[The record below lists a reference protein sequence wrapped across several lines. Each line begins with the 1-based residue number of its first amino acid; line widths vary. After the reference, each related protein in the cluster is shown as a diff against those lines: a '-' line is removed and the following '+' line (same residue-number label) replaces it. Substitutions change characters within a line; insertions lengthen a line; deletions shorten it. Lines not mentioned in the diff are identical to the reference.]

1 MVHLQLEFTGIMKPY
16 KTIEKLLSGTPAV
29 IVALGDSLTYGW
41 MVSKGYLDYFKEKLY
56 DKFPER
62 KLNLINKGIPGD
74 TARGGVHRLQ
84 GDVLCYEP
92 DCVLIQFA
100 LNDAFAGYSPELFK
114 GNMKEIINGIRE
126 GGNSEI
132 VLVSSVCL
140 GSERENAFIE
150 VFYSQLEE
158 LARCY
163 QLPVARVHEYWKKK
177 ISEGFDFENL
187 VQADFVH
194 PTSEGYRLMAE
205 AVMEVFE

>member
-1 MVHLQLEFTGIMKPY
+1 MKPD
-16 KTIEKLLSGTPAV
+16 KTIGKLLSGTPVV

-41 MVSKGYLDYFKEKLY
+41 MVSKGYLDYFKEKIY

-74 TARGGVHRLQ
+74 TAQGGIHRLR
-84 GDVLCYEP
+84 GDVLRYEP
-92 DCVLIQFA
+92 DCVLLQFA

-114 GNMKEIINGIRE
+114 SNIEEIITGIKE
-126 GGNSEI
+126 SSNSEI

-140 GSERENAFIE
+140 GSDRENAFIE

-158 LARCY
+158 LAQCY
-163 QLPVARVHEYWKKK
+163 QLSVARVHEYWKKK
-177 ISEGFDFENL
+177 ISEGVDFENL
-187 VQADFVH
+187 VQSDFVH

-205 AVMEVFE
+205 AVMEVF

>member
-1 MVHLQLEFTGIMKPY
+1 MKTD

-41 MVSKGYLDYFKEKLY
+41 MVSRGYLDYFKEKIY

-74 TARGGVHRLQ
+74 TSQGGRHRLR
-84 GDVLCYEP
+84 GDVLRYEP
-92 DCVLIQFA
+92 DCVLVQFA
-100 LNDAFAGYSPELFK
+100 LNDAFSGYSPEQFK
-114 GNMKEIINGIRE
+114 GNIEEIINGIKE
-126 GGNSEI
+126 SSSSEI

-140 GSERENAFIE
+140 GSDRENAFIE

-158 LARCY
+158 LAQCY

-177 ISEGFDFENL
+177 ISEGVDFENL
-187 VQADFVH
+187 VQSDFVH

-205 AVMEVFE
+205 AVMEVF